1 MRKARLLTMVCL
13 MGVLSVS
20 ANPSSISEDS
30 EAASM
35 SSETASAGN
44 NGIWPTLT
52 GFVRKVGAFIDTLS
66 IKGLDRR
73 YIEAP
78 KKPWQVILRGNINQ
92 SDLKLSTSTDAAE
105 EVMPLFVGDL
115 TWEPRI
121 KTNPATYLGFWAGY
135 RGYGFGYSWNVGGDK
150 GRILTFGATGGSY
163 GVNLRIH
170 WFDNDEPEVYMKGNG
185 LNDVTDEGEE
195 IYAPI
200 EYNGPVEIGS
210 PIKTRAL
217 FLDGYYLFN
226 KRCSYAAAYDQSVM
240 QKRSSGSLMAGAMYL
255 HSSTEYDDDLNADLI
270 MLMNDIGIF
279 KSDEVSVGVGYIY
292 NWVPA
297 KGLLVSAMALPMLAF
312 YNRHQIWY
320 FNSTLRNVMR
330 EEGWMDSMAMGVD
343 LYKIW
348 LNNQEDY
355 NSNMK
360 LNVDA
365 RLSITYEWSERLF
378 INAFGQFC
386 NFNYKTDY
394 LKGRL
399 NEWYIN
405 ASIGV
410 RL

>member
-1 MRKARLLTMVCL
+1 MRKARLLTMVFL

-92 SDLKLSTSTDAAE
+92 SDLKLSTSTDAAQD
-105 EVMPLFVGDL
+105 VMPLFVGDL

-185 LNDVTDEGEE
+185 LNDVTDAGEE

-226 KRCSYAAAYDQSVM
+226 KRCSYAAAYDQSVI

-255 HSSTEYDDDLNADLI
+255 HSSTEYDDDINADLI

-279 KSDEVSVGVGYIY
+279 KSDQVSVGVGYIY

-365 RLSITYEWSERLF
+365 RLSITYEWGERLF

-394 LKGRL
+394 MKGRL